1 MKIYETCKQVTVEA
15 LACIIR
21 SSSWIYWSWSE
32 LNPDRKLLHTAD
44 AAVSQ
49 NSRSE
54 NSERVRNAESPRTA
68 YLLFFFHT
76 WLYRLVYTHRPKP
89 ADVFI
94 SSSQYHLKYFSL
106 KSEIFPSESSFPLL
120 FSLFY
125 SPSFVNPLFCF
136 SPLFS
141 LSFILSFW
149 HWLSPFLLY
158 SVSLF
163 LHFNSCRSPRIYP
176 SFYFTHS
183 SLFFIFLA
191 HSSSPSL
198 LHFPPLPHSIA
209 FLPSF
214 SHIIFLFSPLLTLS
228 LPLPLLYFS
237 SIFFVSQTFIRF

>member
-1 MKIYETCKQVTVEA
+1 MIGFINTYKTPCDYISFHTVPVKIYETCKQVTVEA

-76 WLYRLVYTHRPKP
+76 WLYRLAYTHRPKP

-163 LHFNSCRSPRIYP
+163 LHFNSCRSVVLPVFIPRSI
-176 SFYFTHS
+176 SLILLS
-183 SLFFIFLA
+183 SLFFLLIRPHL
-191 HSSSPSL
+191 HSSTFPLSL
-198 LHFPPLPHSIA
+198 IPL
-209 FLPSF
+209 
-214 SHIIFLFSPLLTLS
+214 LFSPLSLTLFS
-228 LPLPLLYFS
+228 FFLPF
-237 SIFFVSQTFIRF
+237 